1 MRYLYKTFLATLLI
15 TLTLPAFGRIDSSSA
30 LSPESSHPKTLRE
43 IISSLQ
49 EGHYKRVAID
59 DALSHEL
66 FEKYFDDLD
75 PARSYF
81 YASDIEQFRNVETEL
96 DDALLKG
103 ELAPA
108 YAIFNL
114 YRQRVQ
120 ERLEYAIGLLEGDY
134 PFDFGLDEQLA
145 TDRTDA
151 PWATSADELDEL
163 WRKRIKSALL
173 SLKLA
178 DKALDEAKTI
188 VLKRYRNQLTRN
200 EQANSEDVF
209 QAYANALAALYDP
222 HTQYFSPR
230 RSENFQINMSLSLE
244 GIGAVL
250 QNENEFTRI
259 VRLVPAGPAEKT
271 GLLKASDL
279 IIGVGQGED
288 GDIEDVVGWR
298 LDDVVQKIR
307 GPKDSVVR
315 LQVRS
320 SDADDAP
327 VRIVRIVRNQV
338 KLEEQSAQK
347 RILEFDHLG
356 QHHKIGVVEI
366 PTFYID
372 FNALQRGDKD
382 YKSTTRDVEKLVNE
396 LKQQDITGLIID
408 LRDNGGG
415 SLREAN
421 ELVGLFISRGPTVQ
435 IRDQQGYIRV
445 LGDRDP
451 KVAYSGPMAVLV
463 NRLSASASEIF
474 AGAMQD
480 YQRAIIVGDQ
490 TFGKGTVQTLQPL
503 QHGQLKMTNAKFYRI
518 SGASTQHKGVVPDI
532 AFPTL
537 YDHSTIGESALDG
550 ALPWDEVHEAP
561 HGQFLGASPFLSALI
576 ELHRQ
581 RTLTNPD
588 FIFMNQQVQEVQK
601 LREKQTMS
609 LNETSVK
616 QERERS
622 EAQQLANEN
631 KRRTGKQLT
640 PVNSLSELEESQEKD
655 SRGNPISPEAEA
667 LLEESGRILVDM
679 IALTHK
685 YVATSPE
692 RTQ

>member
-1 MRYLYKTFLATLLI
+1 MRYLFKPLLYVLFV
-15 TLTLPAFGRIDSSSA
+15 TLTLPAFGRIDSA
-30 LSPESSHPKTLRE
+30 PLVPEQSHSKTLLE
-43 IISSLQ
+43 IVDSLQ
-49 EGHYKRVAID
+49 EGHYKRID
-59 DALSHEL
+59 INDTLSGQL
-66 FEKYFDDLD
+66 LKQYFDDLD

-81 YASDIEQFRNVETEL
+81 YAADLNKFQGLSTQL
-96 DDALLKG
+96 DDTLRSGDLT
-103 ELAPA
+103 PA
-108 YAIFNL
+108 YDIFNL

-120 ERLEYAIGLLEGDY
+120 ERLEYAVNLLESDY
-134 PFDFGLDEQLA
+134 PFDFGLNEQLN
-145 TDRTDA
+145 TDRKDA
-151 PWATSADELDEL
+151 DWATSEQELNEI

-178 DKALDEAKTI
+178 DKEIEEAKKV

-279 IIGVGQGED
+279 ILGVGQGED
-288 GDIEDVVGWR
+288 GEIEDVVGWR

-347 RILEFDHLG
+347 RVLEFDHMG

-396 LKQQDITGLIID
+396 LKQEDITGLIID

-532 AFPTL
+532 TFPTL
-537 YDHSTIGESALDG
+537 YDHTAIGESALDG

-561 HGQFLGASPFLSALI
+561 HGQFLGASPFLDALN
-576 ELHRQ
+576 ELHRT
-581 RTLTNPD
+581 RTESDPD
-588 FIFMNQQVQEVQK
+588 FIFMSQQVQEVKKQ
-601 LREKQTMS
+601 REKQTLS
-609 LNETSVK
+609 LNEAAVK
-616 QERERS
+616 QERERM

-631 KRRTGKQLT
+631 KRRAGKHLP
-640 PVNSLSELEESQEKD
+640 PVTSLSELEESLEKD
-655 SRGNPISPEAEA
+655 SRGNPVSPEAEA

-679 IALTHK
+679 VALTHK
-685 YVATSPE
+685 FIASNTAQE
-692 RTQ
+692 KQ